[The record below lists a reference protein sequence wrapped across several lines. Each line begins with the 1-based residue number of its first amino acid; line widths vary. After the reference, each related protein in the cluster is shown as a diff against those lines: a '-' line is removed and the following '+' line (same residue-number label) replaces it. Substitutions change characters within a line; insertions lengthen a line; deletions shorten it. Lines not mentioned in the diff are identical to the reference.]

1 MRNYFCLSSLLFCS
15 VSLCF
20 CLPVKINYNGSG
32 NYYLVE
38 RTNLR
43 RYDNGKYIGLVSR
56 EVRSFISQQ
65 DSPNENT
72 KSDYSYDGNFY
83 VTEETKQNSS
93 EVKDGIYKA
102 VPSAFYISK
111 DGTLI
116 MTKDNGYPS
125 FRSFP
130 SFTQKNILPGDV
142 WEAEAERAVDPL
154 NKGVVTK
161 MLMNVQYTFVGE
173 ETYHEQNVYKI
184 KAEWATRYGITYW
197 DFGGDLELKSATG
210 FHKATILVSK
220 ESGNSIL
227 VNDLVDETFVYRDGN
242 KYQFKG
248 TIILFTE
255 YPPAVDKEKII
266 ISLQRVA
273 LVDEKNKADAKFYS
287 EKLAENSSS
296 QQNKSDLKNKNSTK
310 LSDSDC
316 STQNTT
322 GNNLDEYKNKTDEK
336 IVPEDIDS
344 INKDLTK
351 ERKIIVKETNAG
363 LMLTIENLLFKP
375 NSADLLNEESERL
388 DKIASVLKQVPK
400 SMLLIEG
407 HTAAIGTTEGEQE
420 LSEERASRIA
430 KELIAR
436 GIPKENIMCK
446 GSGRT
451 KPVAT
456 NETSEGRA
464 KNRRVEITILE

>member
-1 MRNYFCLSSLLFCS
+1 MRKYFCLSSLLFCTI
-15 VSLCF
+15 SLCF
-20 CLPVKINYNGSG
+20 CLPVKINYTGSG

-65 DSPNENT
+65 NNFDGKSQ
-72 KSDYSYDGNFY
+72 SDYSYDGNFY
-83 VTEETKQNSS
+83 VTEETKHNSL
-93 EVKDGIYKA
+93 EVKEGIYKA
-102 VPSAFYISK
+102 VPSSFYISK
-111 DGTLI
+111 DGTLV

-154 NKGVVTK
+154 NKNIFTK
-161 MLMNVQYTFVGE
+161 IPMNIQYTFVGE

-197 DFGGDLELKSATG
+197 DFGGDLELKNATG
-210 FHKATILVSK
+210 FHKATILVNK
-220 ESGNSIL
+220 KTGNSIL
-227 VNDLVDETFVYRDGN
+227 VNDLVDETFVYKDGN

-266 ISLQRVA
+266 TSLQRVA
-273 LVDEKNKADAKFYS
+273 LVDDKNKADDIASSDKT
-287 EKLAENSSS
+287 KNENTSVK
-296 QQNKSDLKNKNSTK
+296 QNKSGTNNNSSKITDNSTIEQK
-310 LSDSDC
+310 TSNN
-316 STQNTT
+316 NT
-322 GNNLDEYKNKTDEK
+322 NDLKNKTDEK

-344 INKDLTK
+344 INKNLTQ
-351 ERKIIVKETNAG
+351 ERKITVEKTNAG
-363 LMLTIENLLFKP
+363 LKLTIENLLFKP
-375 NSADLLNEESERL
+375 NSAELLEEESDRL

-420 LSEERASRIA
+420 LSEERAFKIA
-430 KELIAR
+430 KELITR

-451 KPVAT
+451 KPVAS
-456 NETSEGRA
+456 NETAEGRA